1 MLPLVNLVAN
11 LRNAFSPKPFI
22 STWKAH
28 CCENLA
34 PLTLSFSARYGLC
47 GHRYVVWLKA
57 FCKIMAIHKWISR
70 DNPESKHTEDRMYS
84 ILDGAIVPI
93 FNDEII
99 DEYREVLHSPKFQ
112 FPEEATEQVLN
123 AIRTLGVHSDRITS
137 EDICN
142 DPKDVVFYEVTLSV
156 DEAYLIT
163 GNIKHFPIK
172 PFVVTPAQ
180 MIEILISGEIR
191 K

>member
-1 MLPLVNLVAN
+1 MEQYYAVVDTNVLVSAWLATLKDKESSPL
-11 LRNAFSPKPFI
+11 
-22 STWKAH
+22 
-28 CCENLA
+28 
-34 PLTLSFSARYGLC
+34 
-47 GHRYVVWLKA
+47 
-57 FCKIMAIHKWISR
+57 KILH
-70 DNPESKHTEDRMYS
+70 S
-84 ILDGAIVPI
+84 ILDGAIIPI

-180 MIEILISGEIR
+180 MIEIFISSEIR

>member
-1 MLPLVNLVAN
+1 MEQYYAVVDTNVLVSALLATLKDKESSPL
-11 LRNAFSPKPFI
+11 
-22 STWKAH
+22 
-28 CCENLA
+28 
-34 PLTLSFSARYGLC
+34 
-47 GHRYVVWLKA
+47 
-57 FCKIMAIHKWISR
+57 KILH
-70 DNPESKHTEDRMYS
+70 S
-84 ILDGAIVPI
+84 ILDGAIIPI

-156 DEAYLIT
+156 DEAYLDHRQHKT
-163 GNIKHFPIK
+163 FPNKAICCH
-172 PFVVTPAQ
+172 
-180 MIEILISGEIR
+180 SGSDD
-191 K
+191 

>member
-1 MLPLVNLVAN
+1 
-11 LRNAFSPKPFI
+11 
-22 STWKAH
+22 
-28 CCENLA
+28 
-34 PLTLSFSARYGLC
+34 
-47 GHRYVVWLKA
+47 
-57 FCKIMAIHKWISR
+57 MAIHKWISR

-99 DEYREVLHSPKFQ
+99 DEYREVLHRPKFQ

-142 DPKDVVFYEVTLSV
+142 DPKDVVFYEVTISV
-156 DEAYLIT
+156 DEAYLDHRQHKT
-163 GNIKHFPIK
+163 FPNKAICCH
-172 PFVVTPAQ
+172 
-180 MIEILISGEIR
+180 SGSDD
-191 K
+191 